1 MPKVVL
7 FHSFYHGVGRS
18 NIAANM
24 AYLLAKKGK
33 VIGLID
39 ADTEEPVQHCLFGLP
54 DQTIQYAFNDYLW
67 EDSSIEQAAH
77 ALNLPSISAP
87 GQIFLVPGNRPGHRP
102 PRQAIDIN
110 DAERLHAAYQTLIDH
125 FQLDALFVDTHAGIN
140 EKALVP
146 VTAADVLVI
155 TLRLNQGDYQGTGVA
170 VEVIRQL
177 DVPRLYLMVNE
188 APLTFD
194 FEEIKT
200 KIESLYQCQVA
211 AVLPHLDQ
219 MMAMANRD
227 IFAIRYPNHPV
238 TTALDKAASLIIT

>member
-1 MPKVVL
+1 MPKVIL

-24 AYLLAKKGK
+24 AYLLAKKGMT
-33 VIGLID
+33 IGLID
-39 ADTEEPVQHCLFGLP
+39 ADTEEPVQHCLFGLT
-54 DQTIQYAFNDYLW
+54 DQNIHYAFNDYLW
-67 EDSSIEQAAH
+67 GDCSIEQAAH
-77 ALNLPSISAP
+77 ELTIKSISPP
-87 GQIFLVPGNRPGHRP
+87 GRILLVPGNRPGHRL
-102 PRQAIDIN
+102 PRQLISVD
-110 DAERLHAAYQTLIDH
+110 DAELLHTGYQTLINH
-125 FQLDALFVDTHAGIN
+125 FQLDILFIDTHAGIS

-146 VTAADVLVI
+146 VTVADVLAI

-170 VEVIRQL
+170 IEVIRQL
-177 DVPRLYLMVNE
+177 DVQRLYLIVNE